1 MNHTDHKKYIEAYE
15 MVKTNNPRVLA
26 PKIQPQ
32 ASYPG
37 NYGHQLGYD
46 TRMSGGKTRYGLS
59 RYESHLILDHYALRQ
74 NTRKASHDSIQ
85 ARVILKRENDSVV
98 GNGLKLDPTPEFEI
112 LGITRENAEIWAEDV
127 KNRFDLW
134 AKSKG
139 SDLTGRNN
147 FYQNT
152 RFYGWQ
158 YGRDGDVF
166 PRLNYSDDLTLLNP
180 LQISFIDPNQ
190 IREDEFT
197 FSSGPEVQ
205 NDGIIKD
212 ANGKETGY
220 RVWITDQEKPGRYI
234 DVTIPAFDKKTGR
247 PIMLH
252 GFDPEWAGQSRGIP
266 ELGHALQ
273 EFEDITSFETATIKK
288 AIIGASLNFIVE
300 NDQQDPS
307 DLGLPATDDGIAGPP
322 IETSATET
330 TTIPQNLGPEGVTT
344 CNLPEQTYTEPGNM
358 IFGAAQGDKLKD
370 ISSLS
375 PAESS
380 PDFVD
385 HKFSYLAASK
395 SMPLSVAK
403 MIFGKSHSASR
414 GELGLYENV
423 REIKKDDIVS
433 DFLAWVYFAW
443 LSEEI
448 AAGRIKAPGF
458 SDPILKAAWM
468 SANWRMKPLPDV
480 DPFKTAQTRK
490 LNIEMGFSDFDAEA
504 IAVNGS
510 SGKANRSKIDR
521 QLKELPT
528 DPYGLKEQEQEIEQE
543 TETDE
548 EEEE

>member
-1 MNHTDHKKYIEAYE
+1 MSIFDKFMSWASKKTSIPSASVEKQDIEPE
-15 MVKTNNPRVLA
+15 
-26 PKIQPQ
+26 
-32 ASYPG
+32 ASHLN
-37 NYGHQLGYD
+37 NYGQQLGYD

-59 RYESHLILDHYALRQ
+59 RYQSHLILDHYALRQ
-74 NTRKASHDSIQ
+74 NARKASHDSIQ
-85 ARVILKRENDSVV
+85 ARVILKRENDSVI

-112 LGITRENAEIWAEDV
+112 LGISREEAEIWAEDV
-127 KNRFDLW
+127 KSRFNLW

-166 PRLNYSDDLTLLNP
+166 LRLSYSDDPTLLNP

-212 ANGKETGY
+212 KNGKEIGY
-220 RVWITDQEKPGRYI
+220 RVWITDQEAPGHYKDI
-234 DVTIPAFDKKTGR
+234 VIPAFDEKTGR

-252 GFDPEWAGQSRGIP
+252 GFDPEWAGQTRGIP

-288 AIIGASLNFIVE
+288 AITGASLNFIVE

-307 DLGLPATDDGIAGPP
+307 DLGLAAVDNGKAGPP
-322 IETSATET
+322 IETDVTATKT
-330 TTIPQNLGPEGVTT
+330 TPQNLGTAGVTS
-344 CNLPEQTYTEPGNM
+344 CNLHEQTLTEPGTM
-358 IFGAAQGDKLKD
+358 IFGAAQGDKLKE

-375 PAESS
+375 PPENSS
-380 PDFVD
+380 NFVD

-395 SMPLSVAK
+395 SMPPSIAK

-414 GELGLYENV
+414 GELGLYENI

-433 DFLAWVYFAW
+433 DFLSLVYLAWM
-443 LSEEI
+443 SEEI

-458 SDPILKAAWM
+458 SDPILRASWM
-468 SANWRMKPLPDV
+468 AANWRMKPLPDV
-480 DPFKTAQTRK
+480 DPLKTAQTRK
-490 LNIEMGFSDFDAEA
+490 LNIEMGFSDFDSEA

-510 SGKANRSKIDR
+510 SGKSNRSKVAR
-521 QLKELPT
+521 QLDELVT
-528 DPYGLKEQEQEIEQE
+528 DPFNIKKNQTEELEE
-543 TETDE
+543 TEEVE
-548 EEEE
+548 EE